1 VGSIL
6 QYDGG
11 WLCPIPWYRIATT
24 QSCYQEMMNEIDY
37 KTEYQRIAHEV
48 GKQFPE
54 CEVTTLD
61 MIKLLIHENNTL
73 RMALKIPIARNV
85 IWRIETGSNE

>member
-1 VGSIL
+1 MI
-6 QYDGG
+6 
-11 WLCPIPWYRIATT
+11 
-24 QSCYQEMMNEIDY
+24 NEIDY
-37 KTEYQRIAHEV
+37 KIEYQRIAHEV

-54 CEVTTLD
+54 CEITTLD

-85 IWRIETGSNE
+85 IWRIETDSNE

>member
-1 VGSIL
+1 
-6 QYDGG
+6 
-11 WLCPIPWYRIATT
+11 
-24 QSCYQEMMNEIDY
+24 MNEIDY
-37 KTEYQRIAHEV
+37 KVEYQRIAHEV

-73 RMALKIPIARNV
+73 RMALKIPTARDVN
-85 IWRIETGSNE
+85 WRLHTDGNE